1 MGLKTAKLS
10 KVIITG
16 SKDRLRDAVSVL
28 HEKNA
33 IHIKDFTEEK
43 GGLRIGEALPEAT
56 ALSKRILRVKS
67 IISSLDIEGFA
78 LSKKEAVSNVEKWLD
93 STLDKADEEV
103 TSLFKKKTSTE
114 SRLDELRR
122 EKELLAQLDSLPDSL
137 RLDVSSVTVFTGF
150 MKMSPSE
157 ALGKLFNECKVES
170 AKEHKKWTTVIHC
183 PLAHEARVKELLE
196 IADFEYMD
204 IPRFEG
210 TLAQAKKANTDEHAK
225 LEKGLAKVEEGITKS
240 REEYG
245 NFLLASEEHL
255 ANKLDIAEMPLHC
268 ATTNEFFIME
278 GWVPSNRV
286 EEVTISVDKA
296 TDSHVTVEEVES
308 TDDDAPVLM
317 KNRGP
322 PRQFQ
327 PLIDAYSNPK
337 AKEVDPTFL
346 VAIFFPIFFGFML
359 GDVAYGIIVL
369 CMVLGGITD
378 KMFRMFAMDS
388 VGPQLNRILKWSSV
402 STIIFG
408 FFYGEFF
415 GFELYNYHGEA
426 GLLSQWGIVEIEY
439 SQYALVE
446 ILYGMEI
453 VFPLHRVHEIE
464 LMLVLTCLIGIFHLY
479 IAWFLGF
486 RNVAVLHGVKDAIFE
501 KGGWIIALTGAWVL
515 SIYVVPIMMRGWA
528 MPNTTNIIYISIAL
542 IVVGMI
548 MVIKAEGATGLIELP
563 TMWLSNTLSYTR
575 LFAIGASSA
584 GIAIAFNNMALAQWE
599 IGGGKGIAMAALI
612 FFMGH
617 FINIILGL
625 IGPTLHSLRLHYVEF
640 FTKFYEGGG
649 NRYTPF
655 GKRRKCTIEH

>member
-10 KVIITG
+10 KVMITG
-16 SKDRLRDAVSVL
+16 SKDRMRDAVSVL
-28 HEKNA
+28 HEKNV

-56 ALSKRILRVKS
+56 DLSKKILRVKS

-103 TSLFKKKTSTE
+103 TAQFKEKVSTE

-122 EKELLAQLDSLPDSL
+122 ENMLLAQLDSLPDSL
-137 RLDVSSVTVFTGF
+137 RMDVSSVMVFAGF
-150 MKMSPSE
+150 MKVSPSE
-157 ALGKLFNECKVES
+157 ALGKYFNECKVES
-170 AKEHKKWTTVIHC
+170 AKEHKKWTMVIHC

-196 IADFEYMD
+196 IADFEHMD
-204 IPRFEG
+204 IPQFEG
-210 TLAQAKKANTDEHAK
+210 TLSQAKKANSKEQAK
-225 LEKGLAKVEEGITKS
+225 LEKSLAKVEEGITKS

-268 ATTNEFFIME
+268 ATTNVFFIME
-278 GWVPSNRV
+278 GWVPANRV

-296 TDSHVTVEEVES
+296 TDSYVTVEKVES
-308 TDDDAPVLM
+308 TDEDEPVLM

-337 AKEVDPTFL
+337 AREIDPTVI
-346 VAIFFPIFFGFML
+346 VAIFFPIFFGIML
-359 GDVAYGIIVL
+359 GDVAYGAIVL
-369 CMVLGGITD
+369 AMVLTGITS
-378 KMFRMFAMDS
+378 KMFNLFAMDS
-388 VGPQLNRILKWSSV
+388 VGLQLNRILIWSSI

-415 GFELYNYHGEA
+415 GFELYNYHGDA
-426 GLLSQWGIVEIEY
+426 GMLSGIIDLEY
-439 SQYALVE
+439 GQYVLFE
-446 ILYGMEI
+446 ILYGME
-453 VFPLHRVHEIE
+453 VTFPLHRVHEIE
-464 LMLVLTCLIGIFHLY
+464 LMLVLTCLIGMFHLY
-479 IAWFLGF
+479 VAWFLGF
-486 RNVAVLHGVKDAIFE
+486 RNTALFHGLKEAITE
-501 KGGWIIALTGAWVL
+501 KGGWLIALTGTWML
-515 SIYVVPIMMRGWA
+515 SIYYVPIIMRGWA
-528 MPNTTNIIYISIAL
+528 LPNSDTMIYLSIAL
-542 IVVGMI
+542 IVVGMM
-548 MVIKAEGATGLIELP
+548 MVLKADGFIGLIELP

-584 GIAIAFNNMALAQWE
+584 GIAIAFNNMAMEQWNA
-599 IGGGKGIAMAALI
+599 GGVMGIAMAALI

-617 FINIILGL
+617 FINVILGL

-640 FTKFYEGGG
+640 FTKFYEGDGT
-649 NRYTPF
+649 RYTPF
-655 GKRRKCTIEH
+655 GKRRKYTIEH